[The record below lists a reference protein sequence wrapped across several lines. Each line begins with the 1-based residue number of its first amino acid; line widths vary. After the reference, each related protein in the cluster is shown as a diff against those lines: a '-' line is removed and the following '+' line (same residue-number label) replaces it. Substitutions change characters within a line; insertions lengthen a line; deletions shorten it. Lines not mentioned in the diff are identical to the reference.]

1 VFEKDLNIWK
11 TSHAKVDGLLPCLYS
26 LL

>member
-26 LL
+26 LS